1 MACYICASLYLRAR
15 FSWNKTDN
23 IYRPRCMLLIAY
35 WDGFQNALGVSST
48 ELCNYFPIV
57 SLGATISSTVWVTTA
72 SAPSSASVSPL
83 LLFPLTPRVCVCVSP
98 TSDRFPTCRSG
109 RESSHQPLCSGHLPP
124 QLTHITSLHSP
135 YDYTRLAVSL
145 LDEELCVEDLT
156 LSLFF
161 VREDNTQAKKKKKKR
176 HTGFIKWRRPMVCA
190 AFASFLCYSDSTCPS
205 VWLELMPRRQ
215 PLIPVIVCI
224 SPFLISPPQQTNIFY
239 NTVSASSA
247 CTWVPILVIS
257 NGLCMCCCDA
267 ENLTFVYFAWQR
279 TSSLA
284 RGVLRS
290 FLWI

>member
-1 MACYICASLYLRAR
+1 MACYICASLYLRAC
-15 FSWNKTDN
+15 FSWHKTDN

-161 VREDNTQAKKKKKKR
+161 VREDNTQAKKKKKKDTQGSSNDAVR
-176 HTGFIKWRRPMVCA
+176 WSALPLRLFYVTQTPHVRLSGWNWCLVVSRLFRLL
-190 AFASFLCYSDSTCPS
+190 FASPHF
-205 VWLELMPRRQ
+205 W
-215 PLIPVIVCI
+215 
-224 SPFLISPPQQTNIFY
+224 
-239 NTVSASSA
+239 
-247 CTWVPILVIS
+247 
-257 NGLCMCCCDA
+257 
-267 ENLTFVYFAWQR
+267 
-279 TSSLA
+279 
-284 RGVLRS
+284 
-290 FLWI
+290 